1 MIASSQDLILRAYYP
16 LLFPDAPPD
25 ASLPGRSPMV
35 VIQDEAIK
43 RAFLTSSPSNE
54 DALRLPGKSAFFWQY
69 VLTRFQRVA
78 LRECN
83 RLDTNACLG

>member
-1 MIASSQDLILRAYYP
+1 MRNLT
-16 LLFPDAPPD
+16 LLSPDAQPD
-25 ASLPGRSPMV
+25 ASLPERSPMV
-35 VIQDEAIK
+35 DSQDEAIT
-43 RAFLTSSPSNE
+43 RAFLVFSPSNE
-54 DALRLPGKSAFFWQY
+54 DTLRLPGKSASFWQC